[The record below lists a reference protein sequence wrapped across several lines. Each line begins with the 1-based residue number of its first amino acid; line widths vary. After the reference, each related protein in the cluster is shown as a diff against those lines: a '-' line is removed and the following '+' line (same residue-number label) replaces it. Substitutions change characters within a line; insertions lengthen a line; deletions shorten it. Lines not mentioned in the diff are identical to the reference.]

1 MLRRLVE
8 EPAALPA
15 VAREALDLC
24 HFDAASGDDRHRATG
39 MDEDCE
45 AACYNCLMSYSN
57 QRDHRLLERHRI
69 RDWLLCCRDAAV
81 EPSPSGDPR
90 AVHLARLLNLCGSE
104 LEQRWIRF
112 LDARGLSLPSAAQ
125 RFVEACQT
133 RPDFAYEEAHAVI
146 YVDGPPHDYPERQ
159 SRDSEQTNCLEDHG
173 W

>member
-1 MLRRLVE
+1 M
-8 EPAALPA
+8 
-15 VAREALDLC
+15 
-24 HFDAASGDDRHRATG
+24 
-39 MDEDCE
+39 
-45 AACYNCLMSYSN
+45 
-57 QRDHRLLERHRI
+57 
-69 RDWLLCCRDAAV
+69 
-81 EPSPSGDPR
+81 PR

-104 LEQRWIRF
+104 LERRWIHF

-173 W
+173 WEVIRFHHQDDWQAVIAKHPHVFGAAK